1 VRGADD
7 GQPGTRPG
15 GRTQDSAPDTE
26 GKTTAWLR
34 RLARRFRIPLVSAA
48 GIVLAA
54 AVSISVALLVTPIQH
69 VSLAGQTVGVGAA
82 APTLSLSGPGELDL
96 FGQRLPTTIQFAG
109 PVRPRLALTQITLDR
124 QLATAFEPHRLSPA
138 QAIGDALAAGWKR
151 YFGWEIAV
159 TAGCALLLAGAL
171 AGWLRL
177 SVRRTVAL
185 LAAAL
190 VVTEAVNVG
199 GIMTTAYTAPAR
211 LRQVTS
217 ITALAGR
224 SPLPPVPA
232 APGPPS
238 PEVQV
243 VVMGDSTAAG
253 VGNPKPAHRSQLDTA
268 CQRSAGTYAADL
280 GQIKNWRVL
289 NLACSSATIPAGILG
304 PQARADVTAPA
315 QLAVA
320 KKATHAKYVIVSIG
334 ADDLGWSTLLR
345 LCTVTATCDDRAS
358 TAYFQQSLAAFTVR
372 YYQLLRRLAALPSNP
387 TVLVNLYYNP
397 FDPGQHC
404 LDGVGLTPSKQ
415 KSLTRLLGALNSVLA
430 NGARATGLIPVRQD
444 FAGHALCDPVPYVQG
459 LNASAPFHPNLAGE
473 LAIALADVQ
482 ALEQPRPETGPSAS
496 SITSR
501 PAGPSSGSRSP

>member
-1 VRGADD
+1 MR
-7 GQPGTRPG
+7 
-15 GRTQDSAPDTE
+15 S
-26 GKTTAWLR
+26 
-34 RLARRFRIPLVSAA
+34 LARRLGAPLVSVV
-48 GIVLAA
+48 GIALAA

-69 VSLAGQTVGVGAA
+69 VPLAGQTVGVGAA

-109 PVRPRLALTQITLDR
+109 PVRPRLALTQITLGR
-124 QLATAFEPHRLSPA
+124 QLATAFAPHRPSPER
-138 QAIGDALAAGWKR
+138 AIGDALASGWKR
-151 YFGWEIAV
+151 YFGWEIAI

-177 SVRRTVAL
+177 SIRRTLVL
-185 LAAAL
+185 LAAGL

-232 APGPPS
+232 APGPPT
-238 PEVQV
+238 PNVQV

-253 VGNPKPAHRSQLDTA
+253 VGNSRPVHPSQLDTA

-289 NLACSSATIPAGILG
+289 NLGCSSATIPDGILG
-304 PQARADVTAPA
+304 PQSLRGATAPA

-320 KKATHAKYVIVSIG
+320 KKASHASYVIVSIG
-334 ADDLGWSTLLR
+334 ADDLGWSALLR
-345 LCTVTATCDDRAS
+345 LCTVTTTCDDRPS

-372 YYQLLRRLAALPSNP
+372 YYQLLRRLAALPSHP

-404 LDGVGLTPSKQ
+404 LDGVGLTPAKQ

-430 NGARATGLIPVRQD
+430 NGARATGLIAVRPD

-459 LNASAPFHPNLAGE
+459 LTANAPFHPNLAGE

-482 ALEQPRPETGPSAS
+482 ALEQPRSQAVPSARSRASQSASPGS
-496 SITSR
+496 S
-501 PAGPSSGSRSP
+501 SRSP